1 MTKKERRRKKR
12 KIIKR
17 AIICELIIL
26 LICVIW
32 IASKKQNE
40 DVFYKGTII
49 NGKDCSGLTIDEAK
63 EELERNDTK
72 KISIIFKM
80 NQVETIEAP
89 SYQVDKKKL
98 QEVKEKQNK
107 QLLFKGKEYNINYT
121 YNKKKL
127 KEELLAL
134 KQFNKSFIKEN
145 SKFSIEYNEEQK
157 KFKMM
162 CKDSYYL
169 DIDEIINVII
179 ESIEKG
185 DNEVI
190 ISNKYYK
197 ENESSENK
205 YIIDELNKKI
215 ASKIIYELPN
225 GGKYELNADVLHQ
238 WLKKDSSYEYDEKLW
253 QKNLKQFVSN
263 DLTKMSETVGNE
275 RSFKPTDEDKTIII
289 AGGNYGYQ
297 LNVEKEIAK
306 LKEDLKSQAKIQRK
320 PIYKKVEASTK
331 NDGLGNSYVE
341 IDLTRQKVWVYV
353 NGKIK
358 VETECVSG
366 CVEKGHATPTGI
378 FFLTYKQKDRI
389 LKGKKLPNGRYEYQ
403 SHVNYWMPFNGG
415 IGLHDAK
422 WRSKF
427 GGDIYVANGSHGCI
441 NLPKEDAEKI
451 YNIIDEK
458 MPIIVYGS

>member
-32 IASKKQNE
+32 IASKKQKE
-40 DVFYKGTII
+40 DVFYKETII
-49 NGKDCSGLTIDEAK
+49 NGKDCSGLTIGEAK
-63 EELERNDTK
+63 EELERSDTK

-134 KQFNKSFIKEN
+134 KQFNKSFINEN
-145 SKFSIEYNEEQK
+145 SKFSIEYNKDQK

-185 DNEVI
+185 DNEVTNI
-190 ISNKYYK
+190 T
-197 ENESSENK
+197 
-205 YIIDELNKKI
+205 KKMKVQ
-215 ASKIIYELPN
+215 KI
-225 GGKYELNADVLHQ
+225 
-238 WLKKDSSYEYDEKLW
+238 
-253 QKNLKQFVSN
+253 
-263 DLTKMSETVGNE
+263 
-275 RSFKPTDEDKTIII
+275 
-289 AGGNYGYQ
+289 
-297 LNVEKEIAK
+297 
-306 LKEDLKSQAKIQRK
+306 
-320 PIYKKVEASTK
+320 
-331 NDGLGNSYVE
+331 
-341 IDLTRQKVWVYV
+341 
-353 NGKIK
+353 
-358 VETECVSG
+358 
-366 CVEKGHATPTGI
+366 
-378 FFLTYKQKDRI
+378 
-389 LKGKKLPNGRYEYQ
+389 
-403 SHVNYWMPFNGG
+403 
-415 IGLHDAK
+415 
-422 WRSKF
+422 
-427 GGDIYVANGSHGCI
+427 
-441 NLPKEDAEKI
+441 
-451 YNIIDEK
+451 NI
-458 MPIIVYGS
+458 